1 LYPSKVVR
9 EYKDKSPL
17 DPQMWAYRHRLTKL
31 VQQHASV
38 VSLKNHAKVQP
49 GKSRL
54 ETAIALSLPVGDGA
68 QFFN

>member
-1 LYPSKVVR
+1 
-9 EYKDKSPL
+9 
-17 DPQMWAYRHRLTKL
+17 MWVYRHRLTKL

-49 GKSRL
+49 GKRRL